1 MKYFVLLVYPEQV
14 LQRAPPGRL
23 HPQRRQQEGRQHHQQ
38 GKQQHQ
44 RNRCIVSTKF
54 YEIR

>member
-23 HPQRRQQEGRQHHQQ
+23 HPQRRQEEGRQHHQQ

-44 RNRCIVSTKF
+44 RGRCIVSTKF